1 MLLPEVNKSQKL
13 AAAVLAPLN
22 NVVGRVQLVNIY
34 SKFFTVR
41 YTKIYIHVV
50 EKQLLHATYLT

>member
-1 MLLPEVNKSQKL
+1 M
-13 AAAVLAPLN
+13 AAALPGPLN

-50 EKQLLHATYLT
+50 EKQLLLHATYLT